1 MSLKP
6 RHIKSFVLRQG
17 KITSGQ
23 QQALTQLMPQYG
35 IGYTEHLINLE
46 QYFQRTNSKI
56 IEIGFGMGHASWQI
70 AKQNPD
76 NDYLG
81 IEVHA
86 PGVGALLMSLLEHEI
101 TNMRI
106 IQHDAV
112 LVLKNMIMD
121 NSITG
126 FHIYF
131 PDPWHKKKHHKRRLI
146 QTDFID
152 LMCSKLKDDG
162 YIHVATDW
170 EHYAMY
176 MLKLFGQNKQLSN
189 QSING
194 DFVERPQYRPLTK
207 FEQRGV
213 NLGHQVWDLVFK
225 KNKFV

>member
-1 MSLKP
+1 MSLKQ

-23 QQALTQLMPQYG
+23 QQALVQLMPQYG
-35 IGYTEHLINLE
+35 IDYTEHLVNLE
-46 QYFQRTNSKI
+46 QYFKRANSII
-56 IEIGFGMGHASWQI
+56 IEIGFGMGQASWQI
-70 AKQNPD
+70 AKQNPE

-86 PGVGALLMSLLEHEI
+86 PGVGSLLMSLVEHEI
-101 TNMRI
+101 TNMRV

-121 NSITG
+121 NSIAG

-146 QTDFID
+146 QMEFID
-152 LMCSKLKDDG
+152 LMCGKLKDDG

-170 EHYAMY
+170 EHYAMH
-176 MLKLFGQNKQLSN
+176 MLKLFGQNKQLAN

-213 NLGHQVWDLVFK
+213 NLGHKVWDLVFK
-225 KNKFV
+225 KDAN